1 MQNNK
6 RKVFLLPIEPL
17 ESRYSAQWAR
27 WIPTAFSAAGYDGG
41 VINGCPLTDHIETGT
56 FLDINSTLHYKA
68 TQLAGIAKMFYKKM
82 INPGDIFFVSDLE
95 FWGIESIRYLSVLNK
110 IPVKIYGFL
119 HAASYTKGDF
129 MEPCAEFAQI
139 FERGWI
145 NICDK
150 VFVGSNYHKRKII
163 RCRAKD
169 EAEAVEWH
177 RNKIVVSG
185 NPWDGLDAWDG
196 LDGDGYTKVKQV
208 IFPNRP
214 DLEKCPVDSLQVAI
228 ELKAIRPDVNMVF
241 CTARKQWGD
250 DELRAYAQELVDL
263 GIIELHEGISKKEY
277 YNLLVLSMVMV
288 SNTAEEN
295 FGYCVIEACNFGCQP
310 VVPDAFSHPELLGN
324 NKQLLYKRYSLTDC
338 VNLVEDRLD
347 NPIAVAHYA
356 SRCIEALPNIIEAIK
371 KDCGE

>member
-129 MEPCAEFAQI
+129 MEPC
-139 FERGWI
+139 
-145 NICDK
+145 
-150 VFVGSNYHKRKII
+150 
-163 RCRAKD
+163 
-169 EAEAVEWH
+169 
-177 RNKIVVSG
+177 
-185 NPWDGLDAWDG
+185 
-196 LDGDGYTKVKQV
+196 
-208 IFPNRP
+208 
-214 DLEKCPVDSLQVAI
+214 
-228 ELKAIRPDVNMVF
+228 
-241 CTARKQWGD
+241 
-250 DELRAYAQELVDL
+250 
-263 GIIELHEGISKKEY
+263 
-277 YNLLVLSMVMV
+277 
-288 SNTAEEN
+288 
-295 FGYCVIEACNFGCQP
+295 
-310 VVPDAFSHPELLGN
+310 
-324 NKQLLYKRYSLTDC
+324 
-338 VNLVEDRLD
+338 
-347 NPIAVAHYA
+347 
-356 SRCIEALPNIIEAIK
+356 
-371 KDCGE
+371 